1 MDIKKNMPIMSKNI
15 LYFSQMIMLKVAKK
29 NKHYIQEV
37 RIQIISDSSSERVEA
52 EDHGITSLKN

>member
-1 MDIKKNMPIMSKNI
+1 MDIKKNMPIMSKKI

-29 NKHYIQEV
+29 NKHYIQGI